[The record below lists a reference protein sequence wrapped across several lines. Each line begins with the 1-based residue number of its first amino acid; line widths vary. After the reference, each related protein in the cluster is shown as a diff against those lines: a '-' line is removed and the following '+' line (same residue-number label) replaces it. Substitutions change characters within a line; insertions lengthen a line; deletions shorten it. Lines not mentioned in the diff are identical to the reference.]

1 MATRRTRLRGIHL
14 LSLPLIMVL
23 ATTLPM
29 RAVGW
34 VSMSSFGAFQG
45 MKSTPSSLALR
56 SSTFCRC
63 RLPVGPLGRNRS
75 FHPTVHPQVSRRQAS
90 TVVWANGKEWNIPDY
105 VDSHDFLRQVEA
117 SVDRVLSKYDPQTD
131 ILDLP
136 PNERESLGIARNLD
150 ERIQAFRRNNDCPR
164 CWMQRAHC
172 ICSDCPPLEESDWP
186 INRVFVLMHHKEICL
201 TVDTAKIIFAAFP
214 KSARLVVGGISPE
227 YQPSMQE
234 LVDALS
240 ENSCFVLF
248 PSEDAETFETLSFR
262 DENAETRFNLDNG
275 KKMDLIIIDGTWE
288 QARRLYKRYIPSTAD
303 EGPRRVQLTGQ
314 ALSTLSTPVGE
325 SGAFTGRQL
334 RRHPE
339 LYREIST
346 LAAMRLLLLDM
357 DAAWNPTLTRSWD
370 ILAEYQERADTA
382 AIRQLGVPRLSSK
395 IAVKVSQN

>member
-1 MATRRTRLRGIHL
+1 MAARRTQLRGIRQ
-14 LSLPLIMVL
+14 LSLPLIMFL

-34 VSMSSFGAFQG
+34 VSRSSFGTFQG
-45 MKSTPSSLALR
+45 SSPCSLALR
-56 SSTFCRC
+56 SSSFCPC

-75 FHPTVHPQVSRRQAS
+75 FPQVSRRQVS
-90 TVVWANGKEWNIPDY
+90 TVVWANGKEWSIPDY
-105 VDSHDFLRQVEA
+105 VDSHDASFLQQVEA
-117 SVDRVLSKYDPQTD
+117 SVGRVLSKYNQTD

-150 ERIQAFRRNNDCPR
+150 ERIRAFRRNNDCPR

-186 INRVFVLMHHKEICL
+186 VNRVFVLMHHKEICL

-234 LVDALS
+234 LLDALS
-240 ENSCFVLF
+240 ESSCFVLF
-248 PSEDAETFETLSFR
+248 PSEDAETFESLSVR
-262 DENAETRFNLDNG
+262 DGDAERRFNLGNG

-288 QARRLYKRYIPSTAD
+288 QARRLYKRYIPPRANG
-303 EGPRRVQLTGQ
+303 GPRRVQLTDQ
-314 ALSTLSTPVGE
+314 ALSTLTTPVIGA

-357 DAAWNPTLTRSWD
+357 DAAWNPSLTRSWD
-370 ILAEYQERADTA
+370 ILAEYQVRADTA
-382 AIRQLGVPRLSSK
+382 AIRQLGEPRLR
-395 IAVKVSQN
+395 VSR